1 MCLVRDIL
9 LEHLQSLLSGG
20 LRSSEVKPSFF
31 CSVQSHACRF
41 PCVPNAQRCCHHSV
55 PHKTPRS
62 LAGILLWISWPD
74 EQLYLIAICRQ
85 TGAQPGTETAGLD
98 VQRYRSP
105 SSTEL
110 GKPKLSFCIFCLPSL
125 KKISLQPLQ
134 LVCPC
139 VSGSQLLNTLYLVYF
154 HPLQDLKTLGDLA
167 HNVLWNKY
175 LVHLSQQ

>member
-9 LEHLQSLLSGG
+9 LEHLQSPLSGG

-31 CSVQSHACRF
+31 CSMQSRACRF
-41 PCVPNAQRCCHHSV
+41 PCVSSAQRSCHHSV

-62 LAGILLWISWPD
+62 LARILLWISWPD
-74 EQLYLIAICRQ
+74 EQLYLIAVCRQ

-110 GKPKLSFCIFCLPSL
+110 AKPKLSFRISCLSSL
-125 KKISLQPLQ
+125 KKNICATLAISLPFCFWFP
-134 LVCPC
+134 VIE
-139 VSGSQLLNTLYLVYF
+139 
-154 HPLQDLKTLGDLA
+154 
-167 HNVLWNKY
+167 
-175 LVHLSQQ
+175 